1 MKLLYKILGLFA
13 TGSAAARGPAP
24 LGRNLVRR
32 QAHKSLAR
40 SMRKWGL

>member
-1 MKLLYKILGLFA
+1 MNFLYRLLSAIA
-13 TGSAAARGPAP
+13 TASAASRGPVP

-40 SMRKWGL
+40 GMRKWGL